1 MERKIK
7 KKYLQDCIVTL
18 AGVAILWLIQIYVV
32 IVIAGIVPNPVAKA
46 AITFAGITAAVIATT
61 SAAAVIVHL
70 KKNKAKIYTEEL
82 KVAENQSNIFM
93 MVFDT
98 FFILVLCFA
107 TLLTAMLMKGDS
119 MGGLNYHVNYLTFGV
134 MVIALLIYIFLL
146 LINSEKGLRS
156 MIETIYVDHEN
167 QE

>member
-1 MERKIK
+1 LEKKIN
-7 KKYLQDCIVTL
+7 KKYIQDCIVTL

-32 IVIAGIVPNPVAKA
+32 IMIARIIPDPAAKTVISVVGIA
-46 AITFAGITAAVIATT
+46 AAVIATT
-61 SAAAVIVHL
+61 SAAAVIIHL
-70 KKNKAKIYTEEL
+70 KKNNAKIYTEEL
-82 KVAENQSNIFM
+82 EVTEKQTNIFM

-119 MGGLNYHVNYLTFGV
+119 MGGLNYHVNYLTFGI

-146 LINSEKGLRS
+146 LINSEKGLRN

>member
-1 MERKIK
+1 MEKKIN
-7 KKYLQDCIVTL
+7 KKYIQDCIVTL
-18 AGVAILWLIQIYVV
+18 AGAAILWLIQIYVV
-32 IVIAGIVPNPVAKA
+32 ITIAGIIPDPAAKA
-46 AITFAGITAAVIATT
+46 VISFVGIAAAVIATT
-61 SAAAVIVHL
+61 SAVAVIIHL
-70 KKNKAKIYTEEL
+70 KKNNAKIYAEEL
-82 KVAENQSNIFM
+82 KVTENQTNIFM

-134 MVIALLIYIFLL
+134 MLIALLIYIFLL
-146 LINSEKGLRS
+146 LINSEKGLRN

>member
-1 MERKIK
+1 LEKKIK
-7 KKYLQDCIVTL
+7 KKYIQDCIVTF
-18 AGVAILWLIQIYVV
+18 ASAAILWLIQIYVV
-32 IVIAGIVPNPVAKA
+32 ITVAGIVPDPTAKA
-46 AITFAGITAAVIATT
+46 VIIFVGIAATVIATT
-61 SAAAVIVHL
+61 AAAAVVIHL

-82 KVAENQSNIFM
+82 EVTEKQTNIFM

-119 MGGLNYHVNYLTFGV
+119 MGGLNYHVNYLTFGI

-146 LINSEKGLRS
+146 LVNSEKGLRN